1 MESGAD
7 DVFLS
12 SDVDLDVR
20 LKVCAAKSTVF
31 LGMRKTQK
39 EHHSL
44 TELFPPTSQLR
55 RLLSSMAACRRCVC
69 KLTPTL
75 SARVSGLPNTDLALF
90 ASLAFQELLSGKGQA
105 ELSVTFQLFAE
116 DEPLTTPTCT
126 ASGTFDQ
133 GVVVWGETIF
143 FPIKYRDLSE
153 NARLNIKVW
162 NARRIHKRELVGEAS
177 FRLFDERRSLLRGN
191 QRVFLTRTHEGK
203 LAREPSGL
211 ETTSTSTEWGDLDI
225 LETRLKKYEHGDIKQ
240 VDWLD
245 ALTFA
250 RIAEMQGARRAE
262 QYAEGLMDV
271 HVELPMFSAPV
282 IFCEHSP
289 APTVSSAMPRW
300 DQLIWLVD
308 SEVNMGLENPA
319 ERKHQKLTRSV
330 ARGVVDHDLKP
341 NGNEKRS
348 LAAAIRLPPTRVLG
362 AEYSALLWKFR
373 FSLRAESEALTKF
386 LKCVDWGDAEEAKA
400 SIELMYQWAPIDPAS
415 ALELLSPTFTNTDVR
430 KYAVSVLSDAGD
442 DELMGYLLQLVQ
454 ALRYESEDNSQ
465 LARFLVDRAVANPV
479 LANFLHWYLVVE
491 WEDPTFAPRSA
502 HTHQLFEEACRSTGA
517 VGEELWDSLRRQS
530 ELMAQL
536 TAITRELSAMGRGQP
551 KKAERLRSIL
561 SDQGAF
567 GELASFS
574 SPLPLPIDPSSTVIG
589 IIPDRSTVFKS
600 ALSPL
605 KLAFR
610 TSSGEVVNMIFK
622 KGDDLRQDQLCVQMI
637 SLMDRL
643 LKREN
648 LDLKLTPFRVLA
660 TGGDTGL
667 IEFIPSQAMADILAE
682 HKTLTKF
689 LTMHNPDPDGP
700 YGCSAAALMRF
711 VKSCAGYCVITY
723 ILGVGDRHLDNL
735 MLAPDGRMFH
745 IDFGFMLGRDPK
757 VFPPP
762 MKLCKE
768 MVEAMGGTDSA
779 YFGKFKTYCCEAY
792 NILRKHAVLVLN
804 LFSLMEHSNIPDISQ
819 DSEKALLK
827 LESKFAL
834 DLDDEAA
841 MQHFQ
846 VLINESTN
854 ALFPQFFETT
864 HRFAQYWR

>member
-1 MESGAD
+1 M
-7 DVFLS
+7 
-12 SDVDLDVR
+12 
-20 LKVCAAKSTVF
+20 C
-31 LGMRKTQK
+31 
-39 EHHSL
+39 
-44 TELFPPTSQLR
+44 
-55 RLLSSMAACRRCVC
+55 
-69 KLTPTL
+69 
-75 SARVSGLPNTDLALF
+75 
-90 ASLAFQELLSGKGQA
+90 
-105 ELSVTFQLFAE
+105 
-116 DEPLTTPTCT
+116 
-126 ASGTFDQ
+126 
-133 GVVVWGETIF
+133 I
-143 FPIKYRDLSE
+143 RDS
-153 NARLNIKVW
+153 I
-162 NARRIHKRELVGEAS
+162 GEAT
-177 FRLFDERRSLLRGN
+177 FRLFDEHRSLLRGN
-191 QRVFLTRTHEGK
+191 QRISLTRAHEGE
-203 LAREPSGL
+203 LAIQPSGL

-225 LETRLKKYEHGDIKQ
+225 LESRLKSYEHGDIEA

-245 ALTFA
+245 RLTFA
-250 RIAEMQGARRAE
+250 RIAQIRSARRAE
-262 QYAEGLMDV
+262 QYAQGQMDI

-282 IFCEHSP
+282 MFREH
-289 APTVSSAMPRW
+289 VLMSSAPCMTPRW

-348 LAAAIRLPPTRVLG
+348 LAATIRLPPTRVLG
-362 AEYSALLWKFR
+362 AEYNALLWKFR
-373 FSLRAESEALTKF
+373 FSLRAESDALTKF
-386 LKCVDWGDAEEAKA
+386 LKCVDWADAEEAKA

-454 ALRYESEDNSQ
+454 ALRYESEDDSQ
-465 LARFLVDRAVANPV
+465 LARFLVDRAVVNPV

-536 TAITRELSAMGRGQP
+536 TAITRELNALGRGQP
-551 KKAERLRSIL
+551 KKVERLRGIL

-574 SPLPLPIDPSSTVIG
+574 SPLPLPIDPTSTVTG
-589 IIPDRSTVFKS
+589 IIPEQSTVFKS

-610 TSSGEVVNMIFK
+610 TSSDEVVNMIFK

-682 HKTLTKF
+682 HKTLTKY
-689 LTMHNPDPDGP
+689 LAIHNPDPDGP
-700 YGCSAAALMRF
+700 YSL
-711 VKSCAGYCVITY
+711 SLI
-723 ILGVGDRHLDNL
+723 
-735 MLAPDGRMFH
+735 H
-745 IDFGFMLGRDPK
+745 I
-757 VFPPP
+757 
-762 MKLCKE
+762 
-768 MVEAMGGTDSA
+768 
-779 YFGKFKTYCCEAY
+779 
-792 NILRKHAVLVLN
+792 
-804 LFSLMEHSNIPDISQ
+804 
-819 DSEKALLK
+819 
-827 LESKFAL
+827 
-834 DLDDEAA
+834 
-841 MQHFQ
+841 
-846 VLINESTN
+846 
-854 ALFPQFFETT
+854 
-864 HRFAQYWR
+864 

>member
-1 MESGAD
+1 M
-7 DVFLS
+7 
-12 SDVDLDVR
+12 
-20 LKVCAAKSTVF
+20 
-31 LGMRKTQK
+31 
-39 EHHSL
+39 
-44 TELFPPTSQLR
+44 
-55 RLLSSMAACRRCVC
+55 
-69 KLTPTL
+69 
-75 SARVSGLPNTDLALF
+75 
-90 ASLAFQELLSGKGQA
+90 SGKGQA

-116 DEPLTTPTCT
+116 DEPLTTLTCT
-126 ASGTFDQ
+126 TAGTFEH
-133 GVVVWGETIF
+133 GTVVWGETLF
-143 FPIKYRDLSE
+143 FPIKYRDLTG
-153 NARLNIKVW
+153 NARLDIKVW
-162 NARRIHKRELVGEAS
+162 NARNIRRRELIGEAT
-177 FRLFDERRSLLRGN
+177 FRLFDENCSLLRGN
-191 QRVFLTRTHEGK
+191 QRISLTRTHEGE
-203 LAREPSGL
+203 LEIQPSGL
-211 ETTSTSTEWGDLDI
+211 ETTSTSTEWGDPDF
-225 LETRLKKYEHGDIKQ
+225 LESRLKSYEHGDIEA

-245 ALTFA
+245 RLTFA
-250 RIAEMQGARRAE
+250 RIAQIRSARRAE
-262 QYAEGLMDV
+262 QYAQGEMYI

-282 IFCEHSP
+282 MFREH
-289 APTVSSAMPRW
+289 APVSSTSSTTFSW

-362 AEYSALLWKFR
+362 AEHNALLWKFR
-373 FSLRAESEALTKF
+373 FSLRAESDALTKF
-386 LKCVDWGDAEEAKA
+386 LKCVDWADAEEAKA

-454 ALRYESEDNSQ
+454 ALRYESEDDSQ
-465 LARFLVDRAVANPV
+465 LARFLVDRAVVNPV

-536 TAITRELSAMGRGQP
+536 TAITRELNALGRGQP
-551 KKAERLRSIL
+551 KKVERLRGIL

-574 SPLPLPIDPSSTVIG
+574 SPLPLPMDPTSTVIG
-589 IIPDRSTVFKS
+589 IIPEQSTVFKS

-610 TSSGEVVNMIFK
+610 TSNNEVVNMIFK

-682 HKTLTKF
+682 HKTLTKY
-689 LTMHNPDPDGP
+689 LAIHNPDPDGP
-700 YGCSAAALMRF
+700 YGCSTDALLKF

-745 IDFGFMLGRDPK
+745 IDFGFMMGRDPK

-768 MVEAMGGTDSA
+768 MVEAMDGTDSA
-779 YFGKFKTYCCEAY
+779 FFGRFKTYCCEAY
-792 NILRKHAVLVLN
+792 NILRKHVVLILN